1 MVWTVFFMR
10 KLFQSVYICVLLLV
24 MVWCGSFLADKK
36 QLAQDLIRFHVVAN
50 SDSAQDQQEKLLV
63 RDAVAGSLQE
73 TMKQMPDS
81 TQARQYLREHL
92 PELQNM
98 ANQTLRMAGSS
109 CNAAVSLCT
118 EAFDTRFYD
127 TFSLPAGIYDALK
140 ITIGEGNGHNWWCVA
155 FPTLCL
161 PATSEGFQEVSAQAG
176 ISGTLEKTLAGEDG
190 YEIRFFLLDQLGKL
204 ENHFFQS

>member
-1 MVWTVFFMR
+1 MR
-10 KLFQSVYICVLLLV
+10 KIFQRVYICILLLV

-50 SDSAQDQQEKLLV
+50 SDSGQDQKEKLLV
-63 RDAVAGSLQE
+63 RDAVVSSLQE

-81 TQARQYLREHL
+81 TQARQYLQAHL
-92 PELQNM
+92 PELQEV
-98 ANQTLRMAGSS
+98 ANQTLQMAGSTCS
-109 CNAAVSLCT
+109 AVISLCT
-118 EAFDTRFYD
+118 EAFDTRCYD
-127 TFSLPAGIYDALK
+127 TFSLPAGVYDALK
-140 ITIGEGNGHNWWCVA
+140 ITIGEGKGHNWWCVA

-176 ISGTLEKTLAGEDG
+176 INGTLEKTLVGEDG

-204 ENHFFQS
+204 ENHFFES